1 MLKVHKKEFQQWMG
15 KFSFTHNITIEP
27 SASHPLSFDELCQR
41 LRKVLFDINH
51 KHLKSQKGY
60 RLFMKWK
67 PEDKFWIMGFQE
79 GAVKGDKH
87 QLHYHLL
94 LHSPK
99 NHSVK
104 IWNDLHWGWMKY
116 PSVNPVNGK
125 KRKMI
130 SYRKDDFHIG
140 NETLVEHMPLKVE
153 PIRDITASTIY
164 ASKKMHNFDYDNHF
178 VIGVE
183 E

>member
-1 MLKVHKKEFQQWMG
+1 MLTVQKQQYQEWMG

-51 KHLKSQKGY
+51 KHLKSQKGH

-99 NHSVK
+99 NHSAN

-125 KRKMI
+125 KRKMV
-130 SYRKDDFHIG
+130 SYRKDDFHFG
-140 NETLVEHMPLKVE
+140 NETLVEHMPLQVE
-153 PIRDITASTIY
+153 KIRDITASTIY

-178 VIGVE
+178 VIGVKE
-183 E
+183 

>member
-1 MLKVHKKEFQQWMG
+1 MLTVQKQQYQEWMG

-27 SASHPLSFDELCQR
+27 SASHPLSFPELCQGM
-41 LRKVLFDINH
+41 RKILFDMN
-51 KHLKSQKGY
+51 KKYLKS
-60 RLFMKWK
+60 RAFPKWK

-99 NHSVK
+99 NHNVN
-104 IWNDLHWGWMKY
+104 IWNDLHWGWMKS

-125 KRKMI
+125 KRKMV
-130 SYRKDDFHIG
+130 SYRKDDFHFG
-140 NETLVEHMPLKVE
+140 TETLVEHMPLQVE
-153 PIRDITASTIY
+153 KIRDITASTIY
-164 ASKKMHNFDYDNHF
+164 ASKKMHTFDYDNHF
-178 VIGVE
+178 MIGVKE
-183 E
+183 

>member
-1 MLKVHKKEFQQWMG
+1 MVQKQQYQDWMG
-15 KFSFTHNITIEP
+15 MFSFTHRIDIEP
-27 SASHPLSFDELCQR
+27 SPSHPLSFDELCQR
-41 LRKVLFDINH
+41 MRKILFDINH

-67 PEDKFWIMGFQE
+67 PEDIFWIMGFQE

-125 KRKMI
+125 KRKMV
-130 SYRKDDFHIG
+130 SYRKDDFHFG
-140 NETLVEHMPLKVE
+140 NETLVEHMPLQVE

-164 ASKKMHNFDYDNHF
+164 ASKKMHDFDYDNHF
-178 VIGVE
+178 VIGVKE
-183 E
+183 